1 MSGVGP
7 VALRTE
13 LVDVGGRETAVI
25 TGGSGEALV
34 YFHGG
39 GIVEGFDPFLALAQR
54 FRFIAPLMPGF
65 GATAVDPPL
74 GGIDELV
81 EHTAR
86 TLDVL
91 GVERFGLVGHS
102 LGGWLAASF
111 ASAHPERV
119 RRLVLHA
126 PYGLDVPG
134 HPLANTRAMAREQL
148 YATLT
153 RDPSI
158 FAGRVPA
165 GEDPEFDAARALEG
179 RAIGGFVP
187 GPFDPALPA
196 KLERIAMPTLLIWG
210 DDDLIV
216 PVGHLPSWQ
225 AALPHAQAQVLEGV
239 GHLIWHEH
247 PPVFELIAGFLAD

>member
-1 MSGVGP
+1 MRP
-7 VALRTE
+7 TQLETQLLDVA
-13 LVDVGGRETAVI
+13 GRETAVI
-25 TGGSGEALV
+25 SGGSGETLV
-34 YFHGG
+34 YLHGG
-39 GIVEGFDPFLALAQR
+39 GIVEGFDPFVALAER

-65 GATAVDPPL
+65 GGSAADPPI
-74 GGIDELV
+74 GGIDALV
-81 EHTAR
+81 EHTAL

-91 GVERFGLVGHS
+91 GAERFGLVGHS

-111 ASAHPERV
+111 AATYPERV

-134 HPLANTRAMAREQL
+134 HPLANTRTMSREQL

-153 RDPSI
+153 RDRSI

-165 GEDPEFDAARALEG
+165 GEDPEFDAERALEA

-196 KLERIAMPTLLIWG
+196 KLARLDMPALLIWG

-216 PVGHLPSWQ
+216 PVGHMPGWR
-225 AALPHAQAQVLEGV
+225 AALPHAQSHVLAGV
-239 GHLIWHEH
+239 GHLVWHEH
-247 PPVFELIAGFLAD
+247 PAVFELIGGFIAG